1 MAHLLHIDSSA
12 RSTGFG
18 SASRR
23 LSAQYA
29 EAWRAQNPDGT
40 VTYRDVTADVP
51 NLVSEHWV
59 RGVFGPAEIHD
70 ARSHAAVSAAGELIA
85 EVEAADVLA
94 LGVPVYNFSVPA
106 SFKAWID
113 QICMA
118 GRTFSYTAQG
128 PQGLLIGKKA
138 VVLRSSGSDFS
149 DPRFAPLDFH
159 EPYIRGVLGFLGITD
174 VEFISVNG
182 MSEEQL
188 APHFEK
194 ATAIIANAV
203 GAVA

>member
-12 RSTGFG
+12 RSSG
-18 SASRR
+18 SATRR

-29 EAWRAQNPDGT
+29 EAWQARNPGGT

-51 NLVSEHWV
+51 NLVDEHWV
-59 RGVFGPAEIHD
+59 RGVFGPSEIHD
-70 ARSHAAVSAAGELIA
+70 TESRAAVTASEELIA

-106 SFKAWID
+106 AFKAWID
-113 QICMA
+113 KICMA
-118 GRTFSYTAQG
+118 GRTFSYTSEG
-128 PQGLLIGKKA
+128 VRGLLGGKKV

-149 DPRFAPLDFH
+149 DPRFASLEFH

-182 MSEEQL
+182 QTEEQL

-194 ATAIIANAV
+194 ATAAITNSV
-203 GAVA
+203 GAIA